1 MNQIQIITTADQLK
15 DVLASL
21 LGQLPTVHLPPEV
34 VELELL
40 SRKEYLTTEEV
51 EKLYPLK
58 ANTLRKRRMNGE
70 GPAYTKD
77 GDKVVYSRTAIRK
90 YLESRR
96 QRTNDQP

>member
-1 MNQIQIITTADQLK
+1 MNQIQIITTPGELK
-15 DVLASL
+15 DVLSSL
-21 LGQLPTVHLPPEV
+21 LGQLPTAHLPPEV
-34 VELELL
+34 VELEILR
-40 SRKEYLTTEEV
+40 RKEYLTTEEV

-77 GDKVVYSRTAIRK
+77 GANVVYSHTAIRR

-96 QRTNDQP
+96 QKTNDQP